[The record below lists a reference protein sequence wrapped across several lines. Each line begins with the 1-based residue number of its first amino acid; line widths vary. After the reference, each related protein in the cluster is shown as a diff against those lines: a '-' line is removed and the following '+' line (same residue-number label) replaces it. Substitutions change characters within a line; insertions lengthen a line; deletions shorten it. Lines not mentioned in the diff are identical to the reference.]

1 MYTYNAVK
9 YEWWKDVTLLIWGP
23 SQKLLTENEELQG
36 YVKKMKE
43 IGIHLLACK
52 ACADS
57 YDLSEKLEAL
67 GVEVRYTGTDLTGYI
82 KGKAHLVT
90 F

>member
-1 MYTYNAVK
+1 MKNKLTN
-9 YEWWKDVTLLIWGP
+9 IWGP

-43 IGIHLLACK
+43 IGIHLQACK

-57 YDLSEKLEAL
+57 YELSEELEAL
-67 GVEVRYTGTDLTGYI
+67 GVEVRYTGTDLTGFI
-82 KGKAHLVT
+82 KGEAHLVT